1 MKIFPDK
8 KEAEDILLYDKAV
21 DLTSSKLEYDL
32 TEEREKVAKKY
43 TCTGTRQSP
52 KTPKKRERKPNAT
65 KGGLIT
71 ELFSFL
77 TSKDI
82 NFVISNAEI
91 TNKERQIAFQVGED
105 KFEIT
110 LTQKR
115 KK

>member
-1 MKIFPDK
+1 MKVFPDR
-8 KEAEDILLYDKAV
+8 KEAEEILLYDKAV
-21 DLTSSKLEYDL
+21 DLTASKLEYDL
-32 TEEREKVAKKY
+32 TEEQEKVSKKY
-43 TCTGTRQSP
+43 TCTGTRQVT
-52 KTPKKRERKPNAT
+52 KTQQKKERKPNAT

-77 TSKDI
+77 TGENVSFAIK
-82 NFVISNAEI
+82 NAEI
-91 TNKERQIAFQVGED
+91 TNKERQITFQIGDD